1 MDKWVGCGK
10 GRARMPFHKER
21 HKKIAFQPVYQSNEE
36 RKEGWRNDGG
46 RGGDIEQDRVS
57 GV

>member
-1 MDKWVGCGK
+1 MGCGK

>member
-1 MDKWVGCGK
+1 MGYGK

-36 RKEGWRNDGG
+36 RKEGWSNDGG